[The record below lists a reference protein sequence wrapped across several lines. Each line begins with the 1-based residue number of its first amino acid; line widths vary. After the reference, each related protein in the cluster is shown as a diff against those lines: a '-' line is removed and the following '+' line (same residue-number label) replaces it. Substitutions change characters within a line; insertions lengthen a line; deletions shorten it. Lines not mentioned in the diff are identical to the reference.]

1 MRKFLNAKCR
11 SPLGIYKQIVL
22 CQVTPFID
30 IQLNQT
36 KPLICSSTCR
46 VRNCLWVCEFHA
58 TRQWREN
65 QQIRRCRRKDLKTYT
80 RSEVSQ
86 HKDAKDGIWITFKN
100 GVYDITDFVEQHPGG
115 ANKIMLAAG
124 GAVDPFWN
132 LYQQH
137 FDGKVQ
143 DILRKYQIGVLS
155 EKEEKIE
162 YDSSDPYANDPTR
175 HSALVVISKTVQCT
189 ETPTQLISEESYI
202 TPNALWYVR
211 HHHPV
216 PVVDA
221 KEYRLVIEG
230 KGIKAPIALTL
241 EDLKTLF
248 PKHTVTATMQCGGN
262 RRGAF
267 NDIEKTSG
275 LAWSTGAISTAVW
288 GGVLLRDV
296 LEFAGVNIMTP
307 KKSMVLNMYKCFR

>member
-1 MRKFLNAKCR
+1 MSKLLCTTFKQGAKRLSQSRPQQERFFCARRLSSCAKVLKRKVSKPSWNLQAN
-11 SPLGIYKQIVL
+11 SPLSSYTFHRQSAESNEAPYLVQALVASGIAFGFVNSMLQDSGEKTNRFVAA
-22 CQVTPFID
+22 D
-30 IQLNQT
+30 
-36 KPLICSSTCR
+36 
-46 VRNCLWVCEFHA
+46 A
-58 TRQWREN
+58 
-65 QQIRRCRRKDLKTYT
+65 KDLKTYT

-162 YDSSDPYANDPTR
+162 YDSSDPYAKDPTR
-175 HSALVVISKTVQCT
+175 HSALVVHKQKPFNA
-189 ETPTQLISEESYI
+189 ENSY
-202 TPNALWYVR
+202 
-211 HHHPV
+211 PV
-216 PVVDA
+216 DIRGILYYAERPVVRSSPPSSSRGDP
-221 KEYRLVIEG
+221 KDYRLVIEG

-248 PKHTVTATMQCGGN
+248 RKHTVTATMQCGGN
-262 RRGAF
+262 RGRRF
-267 NDIEKTSG
+267 Q
-275 LAWSTGAISTAVW
+275 
-288 GGVLLRDV
+288 RH
-296 LEFAGVNIMTP
+296 
-307 KKSMVLNMYKCFR
+307 

>member
-1 MRKFLNAKCR
+1 MMMMIGVLPTAHPASGGTPLGCDSKPNTQRCTCLRRKMSKLLCAAFQRGAKKVSQCR
-11 SPLGIYKQIVL
+11 PQQGRFFCALRSGSCAKVLERKVSKPSWNLQANSPLSSYTFHRHSAESNEAPYLVQALVASGIAFGFVNSMLQDSGEKTNRFVAA
-22 CQVTPFID
+22 D
-30 IQLNQT
+30 
-36 KPLICSSTCR
+36 
-46 VRNCLWVCEFHA
+46 A
-58 TRQWREN
+58 
-65 QQIRRCRRKDLKTYT
+65 KDLKTYT

-175 HSALVVISKTVQCT
+175 HSALVVHKQKPFNA

-221 KEYRLVIEG
+221 KEYRLVFF
-230 KGIKAPIALTL
+230 LM
-241 EDLKTLF
+241 
-248 PKHTVTATMQCGGN
+248 TVLHV
-262 RRGAF
+262 
-267 NDIEKTSG
+267 S
-275 LAWSTGAISTAVW
+275 
-288 GGVLLRDV
+288 
-296 LEFAGVNIMTP
+296 FA
-307 KKSMVLNMYKCFR
+307 